1 MDEVTAKKGI
11 KRTSPQLP
19 TEKRRLQPKSPSPST
34 RSYSRGREGQSATAL
49 AAAVIPS
56 PLLLPLPPEAITS
69 SGNTDPLWGGPT
81 RWSVAMA
88 PGPPPSWN
96 QHDALATMTNMGFA
110 SQNTVRD
117 RDNDVSSASNTEL
130 GFPITVNDMTAV
142 SDRANYGVGGNEDCF
157 PNKSLQKWQVPNHS
171 TTPLYAPSFANL
183 LHCPTLPYTD
193 AHAYTHTR
201 PQSTDSIGLF
211 VSGNNIAE
219 YHHGFTST
227 GDGVTISTSF
237 RNPLVDLPEALAF
250 PCYQKPRTSSGAL
263 LEPTTKFPVAHCH
276 AGHVP
281 DVNRYLD
288 PDDFHLP
295 GNNGLWYEEAMP
307 TPSFDDTVTR
317 PSPQNRSLFVG
328 EPRWEDGIKRVIVEM
343 GGSIPSAH
351 RVTAGEE
358 KAPRPRRPRGQ
369 LLPKDRE
376 ETSNTRKRKACI
388 RCRMQKIRCIPDPSK
403 PETECCLCCRK
414 VLLLETKK
422 VIHRIPCLRWNLN
435 EAVLFRVGGLGLTK
449 RWAGVSVENIQHSDW
464 ADERIVTIYMGITTL
479 LCDALPLKVR
489 RFKPNSTDVQHRYW
503 QSKETEPPILINTPA
518 YALADVDA
526 ASLDYRRF
534 IGMNA
539 EEAIRRFTQDP
550 KVDYHVRWTFM
561 MALAHSAKVANKGF
575 GKTKGDPVKLFRSY
589 FRLWLASR
597 FTIGTAFITSG
608 HEALEGSTTYHPP
621 DGKHFVSRMITAQF
635 DSIGYKHVLAKLKRD
650 VLEELWLLMQ
660 KRTEATFFTVYLV
673 VFMLLHEIAVACQDR
688 RRRAR
693 EMRLQATSCSSLVI
707 PLLFYA
713 YATSGETY
721 YDLED
726 VAAKIQ
732 HGADIILGH
741 WHYYKGDLDPLTMN
755 EGSKARV
762 FGTEYEQEIKL
773 LEETCQKYSD
783 MKKVS
788 RNEMG
793 WEQDPLHLVSLMFE
807 RNWQPLQSC
816 WP

>member
-1 MDEVTAKKGI
+1 MDEVMVKKGI
-11 KRTSPQLP
+11 KRTSHQLP
-19 TEKRRLQPKSPSPST
+19 TEKRRLQPKSPSPSN
-34 RSYSRGREGQSATAL
+34 RSYSRAWEGQSATAL
-49 AAAVIPS
+49 AAAVIPP
-56 PLLLPLPPEAITS
+56 PLFLSLPPEAITS

-81 RWSVAMA
+81 RWSLAMA
-88 PGPPPSWN
+88 PGPPSSWD
-96 QHDALATMTNMGFA
+96 QTDAFATMTNMGFA
-110 SQNTVRD
+110 SQNTVQD
-117 RDNDVSSASNTEL
+117 RDNDVFSAPNTEL
-130 GFPITVNDMTAV
+130 GFPVTAINDMAAV
-142 SDRANYGVGGNEDCF
+142 NARASHGEGGIEDCL
-157 PNKSLQKWQVPNHS
+157 PNKPLERWQVPNHS
-171 TTPLYAPSFANL
+171 TTPVYTPSFANL
-183 LHCPTLPYTD
+183 LHYPTLPYTD

-211 VSGNNIAE
+211 VSGSNIAE
-219 YHHGFTST
+219 YHHGFTSA
-227 GDGVTISTSF
+227 GDGVTTSTPF
-237 RNPLVDLPEALAF
+237 RNPLVGLPEALAF
-250 PCYQKPRTSSGAL
+250 PCYEKPRTSSGAL
-263 LEPTTKFPVAHCH
+263 LEPTNKFPVAHCH

-281 DVNRYLD
+281 DVSRYLG

-295 GNNGLWYEEAMP
+295 GNNEPWYEEVIPA
-307 TPSFDDTVTR
+307 PSFDNNTVTR

-328 EPRWEDGIKRVIVEM
+328 EPRWDDGLKRAIVEM
-343 GGSIPSAH
+343 GGPIPSA
-351 RVTAGEE
+351 RGVAPDEE
-358 KAPRPRRPRGQ
+358 KAQRPRRPRGQ

-449 RWAGVSVENIQHSDW
+449 RWTGVSVENIQHCDW
-464 ADERIVTIYMGITTL
+464 ADERIVTIYIGITTL

-503 QSKETEPPILINTPA
+503 QSKETEPPILIHVPA

-526 ASLDYRRF
+526 ASVDYRRF

-539 EEAIRRFTQDP
+539 EEAIRRFTKDP
-550 KVDYHVRWTFM
+550 KVDDYVRCTFT
-561 MALAHSAKVANKGF
+561 MALVHSAKVANKGF
-575 GKTKGDPVKLFRSY
+575 GKTKGDPAKLFRSY
-589 FRLWLASR
+589 FQLWLASR
-597 FTIGTAFITSG
+597 FTIGTAYIANG
-608 HEALEGSTTYHPP
+608 HEALEGGTTDHPP
-621 DGKHFVSRMITAQF
+621 DGKHFVSRMVTAQF
-635 DSIGYKHVLAKLKRD
+635 DSIGYKHVLAKLKRE

-693 EMRLQATSCSSLVI
+693 EMGL
-707 PLLFYA
+707 P
-713 YATSGETY
+713 TY

-726 VAAKIQ
+726 VASKIQ

-741 WHYYKGDLDPLTMN
+741 WHYYKGDLDPLSMN
-755 EGSKARV
+755 LGSKMRA
-762 FGTEYEQEIKL
+762 FGTENEPEVSL
-773 LEETCQKYSD
+773 LVTTCEKYAE

-807 RNWQPLQSC
+807 RNWQPLESC